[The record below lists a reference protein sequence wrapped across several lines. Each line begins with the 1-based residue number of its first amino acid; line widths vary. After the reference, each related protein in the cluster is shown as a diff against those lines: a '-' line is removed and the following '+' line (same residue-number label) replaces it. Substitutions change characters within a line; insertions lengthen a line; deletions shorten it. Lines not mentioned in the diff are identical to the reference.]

1 MALVLVAV
9 AALRIRA
16 EEQIETVKPIV
27 VITSDVALRTGNGT
41 AFPTRIDALLPH
53 GAEVRE
59 LGRRGG
65 WVQVELAG
73 GAVGWVPA
81 SAVLTPS

>member
-1 MALVLVAV
+1 
-9 AALRIRA
+9 
-16 EEQIETVKPIV
+16 V
-27 VITSDVALRTGNGT
+27 VISKNEELRTGNGN
-41 AFPTRIDALLPH
+41 AFPTRIDALLPR

-81 SAVLTPS
+81 NVVLTPS